1 MRSSVVVVAILA
13 AVAWAGGVSTFA
25 YAKDDKEKKKQG
37 SEMKTWCSK
46 PVFAEAKASSGQPVC
61 TFTATTKAEAAQAAK
76 KYFIGFFAG
85 AGISGTVTKAKCT
98 KAKQ

>member
-37 SEMKTWCSK
+37 SEMKTWCS

-61 TFTATTKAEAAQAAK
+61 TFTASTKAEAAQAAK

-98 KAKQ
+98 KVKQ